1 DSDSKGR
8 RFEFCQAYQNRLT
21 DFQNEIRQPV
31 YIIGQ
36 HFMGQA
42 VIAIKSRH
50 LEVLIY
56 LLKNKKTTYKQLAH
70 HFEVSVKT
78 IERDI
83 NRLSSMGIPVYCTQG
98 VGGGVRIDESYK
110 FSTSFFTDSD
120 IHQII
125 FALTIAD
132 SLSTVPK
139 KESII
144 NKLCLI
150 APELS
155 VLFENDAQQYF
166 SIDLISEKVS
176 TDDPVYE
183 KINHCLDDELYAIIN
198 GAITVAP
205 IGYVLKSDGLY
216 LFCFSA
222 VYELMKCSDIRTIEP
237 TEIEFERE
245 FISYEEYKK
254 TSRQT

>member
-1 DSDSKGR
+1 M
-8 RFEFCQAYQNRLT
+8 
-21 DFQNEIRQPV
+21 I
-31 YIIGQ
+31 
-36 HFMGQA
+36 A
-42 VIAIKSRH
+42 VKSRH

-56 LLKNKKTTYKQLAH
+56 LLKYNKTTYKQLAR
-70 HFEVSVKT
+70 HFEVSIKT

-98 VGGGVRIDESYK
+98 VGGGVQIDESYK

-139 KESII
+139 KNSII

-155 VLFENDAQQYF
+155 VLFENDAQRYF
-166 SIDLISEKVS
+166 SVDLILEKVS
-176 TDDPVYE
+176 TDDPIY
-183 KINHCLDDELYAIIN
+183 KIINRCLDDEFFAIIN
-198 GAITVAP
+198 KTLTVAP

-216 LFCFSA
+216 LFCFST
-222 VYELMKCSDIRTIEP
+222 VYELIKCSDIQTIEP

-245 FISYEEYKK
+245 FISYEEFKK